1 MNRWLSPIA
10 AINADIEA
18 LFMSRSSRSLLFS
31 YYLVCFVR
39 VLGKETGTGADNCP
53 GTPTRGGGAS
63 SQDALSAKV
72 VSAAVHRRHIVVR
85 VVSVLTAPPST
96 TRAASRYP

>member
-53 GTPTRGGGAS
+53 GTPTRGGGCPYVVCQAV
-63 SQDALSAKV
+63 V
-72 VSAAVHRRHIVVR
+72 VSGWAGCG
-85 VVSVLTAPPST
+85 L
-96 TRAASRYP
+96 

>member
-1 MNRWLSPIA
+1 
-10 AINADIEA
+10 
-18 LFMSRSSRSLLFS
+18 MSRSSRSLLFS
-31 YYLVCFVR
+31 YYLVCLVW
-39 VLGKETGTGADNCP
+39 VWGKEPGTGAENGP
-53 GTPTRGGGAS
+53 GTPTRGGGGAS